1 MPTNDP
7 NDFLPA
13 PDPEPTTQTDLLE
26 QLLVV
31 AAEKAARQE
40 ADSAL
45 RKGYVTRE
53 QINAALA
60 AFGDGLED
68 RIVNRIVTEMQP
80 RTEGIVQKALQSDP
94 GRKSVVQTE
103 ADERDADPVAY
114 LLKKGRTLG
123 PEAYDDTDKQ
133 IIWALTYAGLSKGMD
148 NGEVA
153 GE

>member
-1 MPTNDP
+1 MPDG
-7 NDFLPA
+7 DFLPNVEDQ
-13 PDPEPTTQTDLLE
+13 PVQGDLLE

-31 AAEKAARQE
+31 AAEKAAKRE
-40 ADSAL
+40 AEDAL
-45 RKGYVTRE
+45 KKGFVTRE
-53 QINAALA
+53 QINSALA

-68 RIVNRIVTEMQP
+68 RIVDRIIREMQP
-80 RTEGIVQKALQSDP
+80 KTETIVQKALSTSDYSK
-94 GRKSVVQTE
+94 KSTVLTE
-103 ADERDADPVAY
+103 EEERDADPVQY

-133 IIWALTYAGLSKGMD
+133 IIWALTYKGLAQGMD